1 LLQPAVPDRPDN
13 SLLLRQVNERILE
26 VRTTWAGVAAPIGF
40 FCEWGNA
47 DCDCVSVVTLTADEY
62 DAIRATPGGVVLHQG
77 HPPVGTE
84 EVAA

>member
-1 LLQPAVPDRPDN
+1 MPDRPDN

-26 VRTTWAGVAAPIGF
+26 VSTTWAGVAAPIGF
-40 FCEWGNA
+40 LCECGNA
-47 DCDCVSVVTLTADEY
+47 DCVSVVTLTADEY